1 MVRAAA
7 ASEYLGKIRTNLPSN
22 ESPHPVPAATFD
34 EVLVL
39 CSELQAACRCYVVQ
53 IDATEEAVK
62 RMQVTNSYYVLSRG
76 LGTTKTSTQQALFH
90 KMSASA
96 SHRRNNSRRAG
107 KAKAG
112 KHLPRASSIAKLE
125 KELGKNLAADV
136 FQVLFLALADPE
148 PIGPRFQLL
157 LNSLHWDS
165 QEPVA
170 YLVNALQGDQMWS
183 GRFDTLLSSLT
194 RHASM
199 GALGGAVL
207 LFRMLLEQG
216 HSGDAVKVASR
227 VFHMLLMLGPELQAR
242 GIAAPLYAFF
252 LARVFPMAGLTPSDT
267 PDDMARM
274 STALSLLGLL
284 ACANPEA
291 KCCWHER
298 LECMQPLLDERTPLS
313 MILQFRT
320 QGDAGAAKRER
331 ARTWRDLIVKAHT
344 ETPDCTA
351 ASCCMA
357 LMAKLDSRYPE
368 YRSLFS
374 LQAAAPA
381 PAPTPASWCSGLLP
395 STRTTQRA
403 GMRA

>member
-7 ASEYLGKIRTNLPSN
+7 ASAYVVKLRTNLPYQQ
-22 ESPHPVPAATFD
+22 SPHPVPAATLD

-39 CSELQAACRCYVVQ
+39 CSELQAACGCYIAQ
-53 IDATEEAVK
+53 IDPTEEAVK
-62 RMQVTNSYYVLSRG
+62 RMQVTNFYYLLSRE
-76 LGTTKTSTQQALFH
+76 LGTTKTSAQQALFH
-90 KMSASA
+90 KMSGSA

-112 KHLPRASSIAKLE
+112 KHLPRASSIAELE
-125 KELGKNLAADV
+125 KELGKSLAADV

-148 PIGPRFQLL
+148 AIGPRFSSL
-157 LNSLHWDS
+157 LNSLYWDS

-170 YLVNALQGDQMWS
+170 YLVNALQGGQMWA
-183 GRFDTLLSSLT
+183 GRFDTFLSSLT
-194 RHASM
+194 RHASV

-216 HSGDAVKVASR
+216 HSGHAVKVASR

-242 GIAAPLYAFF
+242 GIAAPLFAFF
-252 LARVFPMAGLTPSDT
+252 LSKVFPMAGLTPSDA

-298 LECMQPLLDERTPLS
+298 VQCMQPLLDERTPLS
-313 MILQFRT
+313 LILQFRT
-320 QGDAGAAKRER
+320 QGDAGAIKRER
-331 ARTWRDLIVKAHT
+331 AWAWRDLEAKADT
-344 ETPDCTA
+344 ETPDCTPA
-351 ASCCMA
+351 RRCTA

-368 YRSLFS
+368 CRSLFS
-374 LQAAAPA
+374 PQASAPDA
-381 PAPTPASWCSGLLP
+381 GQTPASWCSGLLP
-395 STRTTQRA
+395 ATRTTQRPHS
-403 GMRA
+403 RA